1 MWAML
6 KRINDVLPE
15 LVAGILGYGLIVQL
29 LGVWFVEDR
38 LRYSTGLW
46 IGIAIA
52 VAMAIQMALVIL
64 DTVNLA
70 VQKKARARTALF
82 ALLRYVVVV
91 ALFVVVIYFRL
102 GNVITMFLGMMGL
115 KVAAY
120 LQPFVHK
127 LILKYRKPNALD
139 AKTGKEASDKEK
151 VKP

>member
-1 MWAML
+1 ML

-15 LVAGILGYGLIVQL
+15 LVMGILGYGLIVQL
-29 LGVWFVEDR
+29 IGVWFAEDR

-52 VAMAIQMALVIL
+52 VGMAIQMALVIM

-91 ALFVVVIYFRL
+91 ALFVLVIYFRL

-127 LILKYRKPNALD
+127 LILKYCKSDAVD
-139 AKTGKEASDKEK
+139 AKTDKEASCRKK
-151 VKP
+151 V